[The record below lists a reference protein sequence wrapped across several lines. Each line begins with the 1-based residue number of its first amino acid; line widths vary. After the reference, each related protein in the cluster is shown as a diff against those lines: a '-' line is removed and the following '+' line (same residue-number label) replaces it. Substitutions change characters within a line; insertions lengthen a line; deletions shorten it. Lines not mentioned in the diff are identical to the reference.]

1 MTPLTQFERR
11 LKMLKTEVD
20 LDFPGLLRCLEEGLQ
35 IVLITENELTTSLEP
50 DHLRRT
56 GGMVAVCNHYGA
68 AVVFVSEKKIARFGG
83 SAKSA
88 S

>member
-1 MTPLTQFERR
+1 MVVLTQSERR

-20 LDFPGLLRCLEEGLQ
+20 LDFPTLLKDLEGGMK
-35 IVLITENELTTSLEP
+35 IVVVTENHLTSSSEP
-50 DHLRRT
+50 DHLRRV

-68 AVVFVSEKKIARFGG
+68 AVVFVSEKAITCFGG
-83 SAKSA
+83 STMSG